1 MALDPNIAL
10 SYRGIEM
17 PDPVAQYGQIAQIQ
31 NAQNQNALAKYQLS
45 SAQRS
50 DEQQNALYAAA
61 KQPNFKLDFQSAIQY
76 GAPGIAAYK
85 AQQEA
90 AGLALTQTKTQ
101 SEIDEKQLKL
111 RKDRLNFA
119 WNSVGSAA
127 TPEIAMQKIKEG
139 LKDGHLDLN
148 TASAELKQVQDL
160 KTPEDFDQYRAKKIM
175 GILNEKDKLSFM
187 LPKISRQDT
196 GGALTAFQDNPML
209 PGYGQPVA
217 GMAPLV
223 KTQTFADRN
232 AAGNLALQQAKFA
245 FEKANPTMSIQE
257 DPSGMLAVNTRTGV
271 ATPVV
276 YGPTGFQAAPT
287 AAPGASMMR
296 QPPAALPGQR
306 IAAIPGMNSVLD
318 QTAAPA
324 PMPLPAEG
332 GVRMPGA
339 PVLGKPKE
347 APAKFHDIDLQLS
360 GLAGSLKSFKDEI
373 KNEPT
378 TGAPLLPKGAD
389 TARMQAKY
397 TALLMGLKDLY
408 TLGALTG
415 PDMSIIESQI
425 NNPASWSGKLATYK
439 GIKEQTKVIEDM
451 LERSTQNLENT
462 YGRKPN
468 ATLKAMQPL
477 KNVPGGSNSD
487 PLGIL
492 GGRP

>member
-10 SYRGIEM
+10 GVRGIEL
-17 PDPVAQYGQIAQIQ
+17 PKQLAQYAQISQIQ
-31 NAQNQNALAKYQLS
+31 NAQQANQLHQMQMAEYARARAEEEGTRNFLGNANLNDPTVRAELQTKYGKTGRDIFKNLTE
-45 SAQRS
+45 ADKARS
-50 DEQQNALYAAA
+50 E
-61 KQPNFKLDFQSAIQY
+61 
-76 GAPGIAAYK
+76 
-85 AQQEA
+85 EA
-90 AGLALTQTKTQ
+90 ARQSKLAQDTQLLYKDMSGMISNKNDAIGFLKEMINNPAMKDSPITRIPLMAQVAKIPDDPQGLDDWKKQFALGATKYIT
-101 SEIDEKQLKL
+101 ENKPVT
-111 RKDRLNFA
+111 FA
-119 WNSVGSAA
+119 
-127 TPEIAMQKIKEG
+127 
-139 LKDGHLDLN
+139 
-148 TASAELKQVQDL
+148 
-160 KTPEDFDQYRAKKIM
+160 
-175 GILNEKDKLSFM
+175 
-187 LPKISRQDT
+187 QDT
-196 GGALTAFQDNPML
+196 GSGGRVMARPGLSGAATVV
-209 PGYGQPVA
+209 PGSEFT
-217 GMAPLV
+217 
-223 KTQTFADRN
+223 KTMTFADRN

-318 QTAAPA
+318 QTSAPAPA
-324 PMPLPAEG
+324 PMPLPADG
-332 GVRMPGA
+332 GVRMAGA

-378 TGAPLLPKGAD
+378 TGAAGLVKGAD

-477 KNVPGGSNSD
+477 RNVPGGSDSD
-487 PLGIL
+487 PLGLL
-492 GGRP
+492 GVKR